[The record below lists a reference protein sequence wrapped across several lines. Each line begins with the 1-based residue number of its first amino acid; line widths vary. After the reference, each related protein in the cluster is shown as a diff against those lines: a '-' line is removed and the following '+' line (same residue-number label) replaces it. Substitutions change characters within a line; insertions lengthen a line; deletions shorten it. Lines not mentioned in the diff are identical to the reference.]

1 MKKNYFYNLLLS
13 ITNIL
18 FPILS
23 FPYASRILGPE
34 GIGKVQMSSTLAQYF
49 GLIAALGIPIYGMQE
64 IARVRQ
70 DKKAM
75 SKVFT
80 ELFSIYFIC
89 SVFVAIVY
97 LIVISYFP
105 YFKES
110 YTLFLYAGVIIL
122 FGFTT
127 VDWFYAGLEEFKII
141 AIRSI
146 TIKVIA
152 LLLLYYLVRTPSD
165 YLYFLFITLFSMM
178 GNNLIG
184 VYFLHQR
191 THLTLK
197 GLDLKKHLSPLFF
210 IFSTTIA
217 ASMYTYLDT
226 VLLGFLSNNH
236 AVGLYTASVKLT
248 KIAIPFIT
256 AASFVLIP
264 KLAIHT
270 QQNNQKAQQELLHR
284 SWHYI
289 VFFSIPISVGLL
301 VNAREFMMVF
311 SGAQFESAIT
321 AMQIM
326 AFLPFFIGL
335 GYFFAFQILVP
346 MGKSK
351 EMLYAV
357 LIGMV
362 ASLLMNFILI
372 PYWQEK
378 GAAIANLITEV
389 LVSAVYLFFIQKT
402 VSFKYNWHLIVRS
415 LVCCVLFYPI
425 ILMLRQIQTPYILV
439 LFASIFLSAISY
451 FSMQYLLF
459 KDLFLLEV
467 VKEVMHKIKPNK
479 GS

>member
-18 FPILS
+18 FPIVS

-64 IARVRQ
+64 IARVRHDQ
-70 DKKAM
+70 KAL
-75 SKVFT
+75 SKVFS

-89 SVFVAIVY
+89 SIAVTILYIF
-97 LIVISYFP
+97 VISYFP
-105 YFKES
+105 YFRES
-110 YTLFLYAGVIIL
+110 YTLFLYAGMIVL
-122 FGFTT
+122 LGFTT
-127 VDWFYAGLEEFKII
+127 IDWFYSGLEEFKII

-146 TIKVIA
+146 SVKIIA
-152 LLLLYYLVRTPSD
+152 LLLLYYLVRTPAD
-165 YLYFLFITLFSMM
+165 YRYFLFITLFSMM
-178 GNNLIG
+178 GNNLIA
-184 VYFLHQR
+184 VFYLHKR
-191 THLTLK
+191 TQLTVR
-197 GLDLKKHLSPLFF
+197 GLNLRKHLSPLFF
-210 IFSTTIA
+210 IFSTTMA

-226 VLLGFLSNNH
+226 ILLGFLSNNQ

-264 KLAIHT
+264 KFAIHT
-270 QQNNQKAQQELLHR
+270 QQNNQKAHQELLHK

-301 VNAREFMMVF
+301 VNAREFILVF
-311 SGAQFESAIT
+311 SGAQFENAT
-321 AMQIM
+321 LAMQIM

-346 MGKSK
+346 MGKNK

-357 LIGMV
+357 LVGMV
-362 ASLLMNFILI
+362 VSLLLNFICI

-378 GAAIANLITEV
+378 GAAIANLITEIV
-389 LVSAVYLFFIQKT
+389 VSSVYLYFIQKT
-402 VSFKYNWHLIVRS
+402 FSFKYNWHLMLQS

-425 ILMLRQIQTPYILV
+425 AYLLRQMQFAHLV
-439 LFASIFLSAISY
+439 VLVVSIILSACSY
-451 FSMQYLLF
+451 FILQWLLF
-459 KDLFLLEV
+459 KDVFLLDTVNV
-467 VKEVMHKIKPNK
+467 VWNKIKPNK
-479 GS
+479 TS

>member
-1 MKKNYFYNLLLS
+1 MKKNYFYNLLLT

-64 IARVRQ
+64 IARVRH
-70 DKKAM
+70 DKKAL

-80 ELFSIYFIC
+80 ELLSIYFLC
-89 SVFVAIVY
+89 SVLVAMVY
-97 LIVISYFP
+97 LIVISCFP

-110 YTLFLYAGVIIL
+110 YTLFLYAGIIIL

-146 TIKVIA
+146 VIKMLA

-165 YLYFLFITLFSMM
+165 YLYFLCITLFSMM

-191 THLTLK
+191 TRLTLRA
-197 GLDLKKHLSPLFF
+197 LDLKKHLSPLFF

-270 QQNNQKAQQELLHR
+270 QENNQKAQQELLQR

-301 VNAREFMMVF
+301 VNAQEFMMVF
-311 SGAQFESAIT
+311 SGAQFASAIT
-321 AMQIM
+321 TMQIM

-346 MGKSK
+346 MGKNK

-357 LIGMV
+357 LIGMI
-362 ASLLMNFILI
+362 ASLLMNFVLI
-372 PYWQEK
+372 PFWQEK
-378 GAAIANLITEV
+378 GAAIANLITEI
-389 LVSAVYLFFIQKT
+389 LVTAVYLFFIQKT
-402 VSFKYNWHLIVRS
+402 VSFQYHWKLIVQS
-415 LVCCVLFYPI
+415 LISCVLFYPI
-425 ILMLRQIQTPYILV
+425 VLLLREMNTTYVLV
-439 LFASIFLSAISY
+439 LIASILFSAISY
-451 FSMQYLLF
+451 FSMQYILF
-459 KDLFLLEV
+459 KDRFLLELIN
-467 VKEVMHKIKPNK
+467 EVRNKIKPNTR
-479 GS
+479 S

>member
-1 MKKNYFYNLLLS
+1 MKKNYFYNLLLT

-64 IARVRQ
+64 IAKVRE
-70 DKKAM
+70 DKKAL

-80 ELFSIYFIC
+80 ELFSIYLIC
-89 SVFVAIVY
+89 SILVALVY
-97 LIVISYFP
+97 WMVISYFP

-110 YTLFLYAGVIIL
+110 YTLFLYAGIIIV

-127 VDWFYAGLEEFKII
+127 VDWFYAGLEAFKII

-146 TIKVIA
+146 AIKILA

-165 YLYFLFITLFSMM
+165 YLYFLWITLFSMM

-184 VYFLHQR
+184 VFYLHQR
-191 THLTLK
+191 TQFTFK
-197 GLDLKKHLSPLFF
+197 GLDLKRHLSPLFF

-236 AVGLYTASVKLT
+236 VVGLYTASVKLT

-264 KLAIHT
+264 TLAIHT
-270 QQNNQKAQQELLHR
+270 HQHNHKAQQELLHR

-357 LIGMV
+357 LIGMAV
-362 ASLLMNFILI
+362 SLLLNFICI
-372 PYWQEK
+372 PYWQER
-378 GAAIANLITEV
+378 GAAIANIITEV
-389 LVSAVYLFFIQKT
+389 VVSALYLYFIQKT
-402 VSFKYNWHLIVRS
+402 LSYQYHWRLIVQS

-425 ILMLRQIQTPYILV
+425 SLLLRQVETNFVVV
-439 LFASIFLSAISY
+439 LFVSIFFSAISY
-451 FSMQYLLF
+451 CSMQYILF

-467 VKEVMHKIKPNK
+467 VKEVMNKIKPNNA
-479 GS
+479 S